1 MPPIGFGRGCGG
13 ILKIVAEQFG
23 YLCMSRK
30 INLTRERARF
40 EIEFMK
46 ARNRGAKIYLM
57 VEAPSGYN
65 DIIEHNYQTRFDPI
79 SYMGNL
85 RARENRFD
93 CYVQFMEQQH
103 NGYYIASTFFYYAW
117 ELFM

>member
-1 MPPIGFGRGCGG
+1 
-13 ILKIVAEQFG
+13 
-23 YLCMSRK
+23 MSRK

-79 SYMGNL
+79 SYMGSL
-85 RARENRFD
+85 RAWENRFD
-93 CYVQFMEQQH
+93 CYVQFMKQQH
-103 NGYYIASTFFYYAW
+103 SGYYIASTFFYYAW